1 MKTLQTNE
9 LEQIYDDLATAI
21 DQVPASKH
29 ELFLAKLV
37 MLLANEQ
44 DDPKR
49 FGELLDV
56 ARQNLIGS

>member
-21 DQVPASKH
+21 DQVPASKC

>member
-21 DQVPASKH
+21 DQVPASKR

>member
-21 DQVPASKH
+21 DQVPASKR

-37 MLLANEQ
+37 MLLANEAA
-44 DDPKR
+44 DPKR
-49 FGELLDV
+49 LGTPLDV
-56 ARQNLIGS
+56 ARQNLIRS